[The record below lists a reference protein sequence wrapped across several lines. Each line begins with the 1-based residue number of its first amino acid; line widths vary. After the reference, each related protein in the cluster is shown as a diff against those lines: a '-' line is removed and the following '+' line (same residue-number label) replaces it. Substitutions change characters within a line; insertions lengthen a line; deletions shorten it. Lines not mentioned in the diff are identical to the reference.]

1 MWYISSQAEQKFYN
15 TRGEELKMWEI
26 QGFRGNLWGP
36 DLFPTLLAGDDGIV
50 VTTEITLGRHCPGP
64 SLSLAGPVLGWADLL
79 IVRLQASPGGELEIN
94 LINNN

>member
-1 MWYISSQAEQKFYN
+1 MGNTKDFGGNIWISF
-15 TRGEELKMWEI
+15 GI
-26 QGFRGNLWGP
+26 GFDGILLLLRGNFQFLPKGP

-79 IVRLQASPGGELEIN
+79 IVRLQTSPGGELEIN
-94 LINNN
+94 LIN